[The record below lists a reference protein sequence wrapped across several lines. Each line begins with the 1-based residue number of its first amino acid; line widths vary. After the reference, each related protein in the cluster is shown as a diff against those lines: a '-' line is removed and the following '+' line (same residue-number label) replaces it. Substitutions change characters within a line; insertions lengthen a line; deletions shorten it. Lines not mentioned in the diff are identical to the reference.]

1 MLIDWFTVGAQII
14 NFLVLVWLLKKFLY
28 GPIVHAVDERERR
41 IAGRLAEAREKEE
54 QAAQERAQYEAK
66 VQELEAMRES
76 MLAQMRTDV
85 ERNQSELIE
94 KARARVQ
101 TLETEWQEEVDRER
115 REFLAGL
122 RRRMAEEVLAMTR
135 RVVTELASVDVQR
148 CAVEAFLDRL
158 RTLPE
163 DRRTSLDHAELCLR
177 TEFKLPEAEQA
188 RIRGA
193 LEERLAAPVTLR
205 FEQAERIGLG
215 VELEG
220 DGWRIGW
227 NSARYLES
235 LEENVKEELEVASH
249 ER

>member
-1 MLIDWFTVGAQII
+1 
-14 NFLVLVWLLKKFLY
+14 
-28 GPIVHAVDERERR
+28 
-41 IAGRLAEAREKEE
+41 
-54 QAAQERAQYEAK
+54 
-66 VQELEAMRES
+66 
-76 MLAQMRTDV
+76 MLAQMRAEV

-101 TLETEWQEEVDRER
+101 ALETEWQEEVDRER

-177 TEFKLPEAEQA
+177 TEFTLADEEQA
-188 RIRGA
+188 RIRRA

-235 LEENVKEELEVASH
+235 LEESVKQELEVAAH